1 MDLDDENNP
10 IPSDRPLSPKPSRSM
25 TIDPDQLASRSYNAA
40 TAAFDQENDQPFSST
55 PQDLSR
61 PSRTRHSVAQP
72 RPKRLST
79 SNKVGMPLSILPSA
93 PASPPTPAPSPTPY
107 QRAPSWTSAGEN
119 EDAFLRDAREHFSNL
134 NAAGRERYLAEL
146 LNMCDSQLLSFVHHF
161 VSPRLKKDPF
171 EHLPDELCLRVG
183 FYHHKQQSQT
193 DALQVLS
200 YIDDPQ
206 SLARA
211 SQVSH
216 RWHKLLNDDMLWK
229 IMCERHAWRRT
240 SGASDDD
247 VESLYLPQASHGPYS
262 YSNRSPK
269 RNLDGSVVG
278 PSSSAPDLT
287 LSRQDHLSASP
298 RSRKRQSHSHY
309 SHFRHKYMIEA
320 AWRKGGESIIKH
332 ITPDHGVVTSLHLTD
347 RYIVVA
353 MDNAKI
359 HVFNTVGEHQKTL
372 KGHVMGVWAMVPWG
386 DILVSGGCDRDVRV
400 WDMSTGK
407 SLHTLRGHTS
417 TVRCLKMS
425 DPNTAISGSRDTTL
439 RIWDLT
445 TGMCKNV
452 LVGHQASVRCLAIHG
467 DLVVSGSYDTTA
479 RIWSISEGRCLRT
492 LTGHFS
498 QIYAIAFDGNRIA
511 TGSLDTSVR
520 IWDPKT
526 GMCTA
531 ILQGH
536 TSLVGQLQMRGDTLV
551 TGGSDGSVRVWSL
564 QTNTPIHR
572 LAAHDNSV
580 TSLQF
585 DNHRIVSGGSD
596 GRVKIW
602 SLETGQLVR
611 ELSQPAE
618 AVWRVAFEEEK
629 AVIMASRA
637 NRTVMEVCGF
647 DASKVLCC

>member
-1 MDLDDENNP
+1 MA
-10 IPSDRPLSPKPSRSM
+10 I
-25 TIDPDQLASRSYNAA
+25 I
-40 TAAFDQENDQPFSST
+40 DQETDCHFSAS
-55 PQDLSR
+55 QDATHS
-61 PSRTRHSVAQP
+61 SRTRHSMAQP

-79 SNKVGMPLSILPSA
+79 SIKTGVPLSILPSA

-107 QRAPSWTSAGEN
+107 QRAPSWSSAGEN

-134 NAAGRERYLAEL
+134 HAAGRERYLAEL

-171 EHLPDELCLRVG
+171 EHLPDELCLRV
-183 FYHHKQQSQT
+183 
-193 DALQVLS
+193 LS

-229 IMCERHAWRRT
+229 IMCERHAWRK
-240 SGASDDD
+240 SSAASNDD
-247 VESLYLPQASHGPYS
+247 VESLYLPQAAQGPYS
-262 YSNRSPK
+262 YSTRSPK
-269 RNLDGSVVG
+269 RNLDSSIVG
-278 PSSSAPDLT
+278 PSSSAPNLT
-287 LSRQDHLSASP
+287 LSRQDHFSASP
-298 RSRKRQSHSHY
+298 QSRKRQSQSHY

-332 ITPDHGVVTSLHLTD
+332 ITPDQGVVTSLHLTD
-347 RYIVVA
+347 KYIVVA

-372 KGHVMGVWAMVPWG
+372 KGHVMGVWAMVPWD

-425 DPNTAISGSRDTTL
+425 DANTAISGSRDTTL

-536 TSLVGQLQMRGDTLV
+536 TSLVGQLQMQGDTLV

-602 SLETGQLVR
+602 SLATGHLVR

-629 AVIMASRA
+629 AVIMASRS
-637 NRTVMEVCGF
+637 NRTVMEVWSFSPPEEPWERRSESPLSLPERIPAVEDDDERISFEEKIGDT
-647 DASKVLCC
+647 DAAMSDV